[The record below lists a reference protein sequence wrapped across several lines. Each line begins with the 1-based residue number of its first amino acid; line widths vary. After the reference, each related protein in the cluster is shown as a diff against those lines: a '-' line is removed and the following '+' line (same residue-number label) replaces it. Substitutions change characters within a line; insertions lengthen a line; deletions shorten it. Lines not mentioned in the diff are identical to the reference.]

1 MRFSRF
7 IPVAFAAMAALPA
20 VSNAQV
26 SVKYID
32 TKFTSGNTV
41 KIGDPFVDGTADVG
55 PYLAQYTSP
64 ASSPFDVYCIDW
76 DNTFTI
82 GGTFNARVLSF
93 NDAVSTSLSFNGVS
107 NYAALKRILG
117 QNATY
122 AVGGNIIDNPSEYL
136 ARLATASKLAS
147 GFGAAPATDWDER
160 HFAIWGLFNTNAI
173 FLPDFDGTNDPTT
186 MVFDAFAAA
195 SAPGY
200 NYSNW
205 RIIMDARAWDTRYT
219 GTFEQGT
226 ITEVQSV
233 VPEPGTYMLV
243 GAGLIGMF
251 GAVRRRNRAA
261 TI

>member
-7 IPVAFAAMAALPA
+7 IPVAFAALAALPA

-41 KIGDPFVDGTADVG
+41 KIGDPFDQGTADVG

-76 DNTFTI
+76 DNQFTI

-122 AVGGNIIDNPSEYL
+122 AIGGNILDDPNEYL
-136 ARLATASKLAS
+136 FRLATASNLAS
-147 GFGAAPATDWDER
+147 GFGAAPTTEWDER
-160 HFAIWGLFNTNAI
+160 HFAMWGLFNTTAI
-173 FLPDFDGTNDPTT
+173 YNPDFVGGDPTNL
-186 MVFDAFAAA
+186 VFGAAIAA
-195 SAPGY
+195 SDPSY
-200 NYSNW
+200 NFSNW
-205 RIIMDARAWDTRYT
+205 RIIMDARAWDTQYT
-219 GTFEQGT
+219 GALEQGT

-261 TI
+261 TN